1 MTQKDNIG
9 MNVVDG
15 AYRWAEVDGT
25 IVIDNRPRL
34 DAERNQL
41 TLFPVVY
48 ETIRIPRSIFSQIA
62 SAV

>member
-15 AYRWAEVDGT
+15 AYRWVEVDDT

-34 DAERNQL
+34 DSERNQL

-48 ETIRIPRSIFSQIA
+48 EAIRIPRNIFAQIA
-62 SAV
+62 QAV